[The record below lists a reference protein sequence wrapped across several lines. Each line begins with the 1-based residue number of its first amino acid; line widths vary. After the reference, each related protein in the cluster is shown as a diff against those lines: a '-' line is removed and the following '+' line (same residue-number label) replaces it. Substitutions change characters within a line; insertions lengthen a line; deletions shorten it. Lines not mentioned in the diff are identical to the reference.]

1 MKDMYTFHL
10 NDECVEKTYSQVCKA
25 YEIIFDQLDL
35 KYFKATAS
43 CGSMG
48 GKQSHEYHIESEI
61 GEDKIF
67 TCNKCNK
74 SISIDLVE
82 DNKNGKIKQ
91 NDLCKIIACG
101 NDDTNDNL
109 QQHKKC
115 IEIGHTFILGDRYTK
130 SFPIH
135 TNQQQHQQGNI
146 KMGCYGIGVSR
157 LMQSCIETSNN
168 NGPYPDWPIHIAP
181 FQLAILPAKDGSK
194 HEQKSKQLVPYLCD
208 MLDNLNSSFKD
219 DILLDDRTW
228 MSIGSRIIDT
238 KLLGIPFLITL
249 GKQIDDENIEIVI
262 NSPRVSKLLN
272 KDKIMC
278 HSRETAHVL
287 KQLINDYLYTKKQS
301 KIANYFS

>member
-1 MKDMYTFHL
+1 
-10 NDECVEKTYSQVCKA
+10 
-25 YEIIFDQLDL
+25 
-35 KYFKATAS
+35 
-43 CGSMG
+43 
-48 GKQSHEYHIESEI
+48 
-61 GEDKIF
+61 
-67 TCNKCNK
+67 
-74 SISIDLVE
+74 
-82 DNKNGKIKQ
+82 
-91 NDLCKIIACG
+91 
-101 NDDTNDNL
+101 
-109 QQHKKC
+109 
-115 IEIGHTFILGDRYTK
+115 
-130 SFPIH
+130 
-135 TNQQQHQQGNI
+135 
-146 KMGCYGIGVSR
+146 VSR

-181 FQLAILPAKDGSK
+181 FQLAIIPAKDGSK